1 MNSMLSQLAKNVTS
15 RWSSHHSDCS
25 KHGFSNL
32 AMIKWLYRRTIL
44 TSKSYGIV
52 NKQPSLETHI
62 VTYIEQLSF
71 LLLSEYLWR

>member
-1 MNSMLSQLAKNVTS
+1 MLH
-15 RWSSHHSDCS
+15 RDGHHTTVIAAN
-25 KHGFSNL
+25 GFTNL
-32 AMIKWLYRRTIL
+32 AMIKWLYRRTIR

-71 LLLSEYLWR
+71 LLLSEYL